1 VRRVLI
7 IDDEQD
13 IRAVSRMSLEKV
25 GGWEALEADSGE
37 TGIEIAA
44 AERPDVIL
52 LDAMMPGMDGAATIE
67 SLKGSDA
74 TKDIPV
80 LFLTAK
86 LQAADVQR
94 FRELGA
100 EGILSKP
107 FDPMSLPDEVA
118 AALGWQR

>member
-1 VRRVLI
+1 MRRVLI

-13 IRAVSRMSLEKV
+13 IRAISRMSVEKV

-37 TGIEIAA
+37 RGIEIAA
-44 AERPDVIL
+44 AELPDVIL
-52 LDAMMPGMDGAATIE
+52 LDAMMPGMDGADTIQ
-67 SLKGSDA
+67 SLKASES

-86 LQAADVQR
+86 LQAADVER

-100 EGILSKP
+100 EGVLSKP

-118 AALGWQR
+118 AALGWER

>member
-1 VRRVLI
+1 MRRVLI

-13 IRAVSRMSLEKV
+13 IRAISRMSVEKV

-37 TGIEIAA
+37 KGIEIAA
-44 AERPDVIL
+44 AEVPDVIL
-52 LDAMMPGMDGAATIE
+52 LDAMMPGMDGAATIQ
-67 SLKGSDA
+67 SLKASES

-86 LQAADVQR
+86 LQAADVER

-100 EGILSKP
+100 EGVLSKP

-118 AALGWQR
+118 SALGWER